1 MICIYALWYA
11 LGMKEQSFQARVIRA
26 REICKQ
32 RGITQQEIAHALGA
46 SQSQVSRIL
55 CRTGVKRS
63 RLQEEVCLYVERFDV
78 GVTAEAVRSNDELIE
93 AVRTAWNGTAAHA
106 KALSAVIRSLAV
118 LQVGAFHQGADQGGR
133 A

>member
-1 MICIYALWYA
+1 
-11 LGMKEQSFQARVIRA
+11 MKDQVIQARVIRA
-26 REICKQ
+26 RDICKQ

-55 CRTGVKRS
+55 CSAGVKRS

-78 GVTAEAVRSNDELIE
+78 GVTAEAVRSNDELID
-93 AVRTAWNGTAAHA
+93 AIRTTWNGTAAHA
-106 KALSAVIRSLAV
+106 KALSAVIRSLAA
-118 LQVGAFHQGADQGGR
+118 LQVGACHQGADQGEH